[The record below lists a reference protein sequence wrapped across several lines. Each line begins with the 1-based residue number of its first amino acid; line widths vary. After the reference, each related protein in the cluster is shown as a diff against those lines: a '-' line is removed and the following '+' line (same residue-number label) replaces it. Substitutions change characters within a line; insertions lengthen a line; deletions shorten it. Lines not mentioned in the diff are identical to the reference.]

1 MKKKVVC
8 FLKYLCIFI
17 LILLLS
23 IIVYLFCMRNI
34 FKSYV
39 NEEKIRGEIS
49 NIDVMSLLK
58 ENGEEIEE
66 VKKLKSQ
73 LVEVGIPSESIDY
86 VLNSSVIK
94 DTTASLVSEGVNYIF
109 TGEEISIVNNFN
121 SGEIIKFTS
130 DNLSIVAL
138 ELKKNNVPGSDKLT
152 EERQEKI
159 IKNMEE
165 YAPKVEDTI
174 SKVSDKV
181 RSKIEESPN
190 YKKINNY
197 KDKIDRFLSIVRFIY
212 SDSMTY
218 LFVGSILIISILI
231 ILFFR
236 NNGIYVL
243 VLSIPFLA
251 LVLKK
256 YIKKIAVIF
265 IIILS
270 FNFSYNKIVLPYFKI
285 PAGSIREMLSIPFQ
299 QTARYVSKYSV
310 SSDEKEAIDK
320 ILVFD
325 DLASRDRSDLS
336 DPVKEKF
343 NKYYTKADLI
353 KYFKVW
359 FIEGIKHPDTYIEAT
374 LLNTYGYLYPNTS
387 NWYIYYKYDKKLS
400 DAGFDYH

>member
-39 NEEKIRGEIS
+39 NEEKIREEIS

-86 VLNSSVIK
+86 VLNSSAIK

-109 TGEEISIVNNFN
+109 TGEEISIVKNFN
-121 SGEIIKFTS
+121 SSEIIKFTS

-197 KDKIDRFLSIVRFIY
+197 KDKIDKFLSIVRFIY

-218 LFVGSILIISILI
+218 LLIGSILIISILI
-231 ILFFR
+231 ILLVHSTYKYLKYFGITSLLISIYFFFSGYIF
-236 NNGIYVL
+236 NIIKDKIIDSINMFEDIINTIFDSVTGVFNQYFGI
-243 VLSIPFLA
+243 FL
-251 LVLKK
+251 
-256 YIKKIAVIF
+256 VIF
-265 IIILS
+265 
-270 FNFSYNKIVLPYFKI
+270 VL
-285 PAGSIREMLSIPFQ
+285 
-299 QTARYVSKYSV
+299 
-310 SSDEKEAIDK
+310 
-320 ILVFD
+320 
-325 DLASRDRSDLS
+325 
-336 DPVKEKF
+336 
-343 NKYYTKADLI
+343 LI
-353 KYFKVW
+353 
-359 FIEGIKHPDTYIEAT
+359 
-374 LLNTYGYLYPNTS
+374 LLNILIHFILEYLENRRF
-387 NWYIYYKYDKKLS
+387 NNI
-400 DAGFDYH
+400 

>member
-39 NEEKIRGEIS
+39 NEEKLREEIS
-49 NIDVMSLLK
+49 NIDIMSLLK

-73 LVEVGIPSESIDY
+73 LVEVGIPSEFIDY

-109 TGEEISIVNNFN
+109 TGEEISIVKNFN
-121 SGEIIKFTS
+121 SSEIIKFTS

-197 KDKIDRFLSIVRFIY
+197 KDKIDKCLSIVRFIY

-231 ILFFR
+231 ILLVHSTYKYLKYFGITSLLISIYFFFSGYIF
-236 NNGIYVL
+236 NIIKGKIIDSINMFEDIINTIFDSVTGVFNQYFGI
-243 VLSIPFLA
+243 FL
-251 LVLKK
+251 
-256 YIKKIAVIF
+256 VIF
-265 IIILS
+265 VLLILL
-270 FNFSYNKIVLPYFKI
+270 N
-285 PAGSIREMLSIPFQ
+285 
-299 QTARYVSKYSV
+299 
-310 SSDEKEAIDK
+310 
-320 ILVFD
+320 ILIHFI
-325 DLASRDRSDLS
+325 LEYLENR
-336 DPVKEKF
+336 KF
-343 NKYYTKADLI
+343 NNI
-353 KYFKVW
+353 
-359 FIEGIKHPDTYIEAT
+359 
-374 LLNTYGYLYPNTS
+374 
-387 NWYIYYKYDKKLS
+387 
-400 DAGFDYH
+400 

>member
-39 NEEKIRGEIS
+39 NEEKIREEIS

-109 TGEEISIVNNFN
+109 TGEEISIVKNFN
-121 SGEIIKFTS
+121 SSEIIKFTS

-181 RSKIEESPN
+181 RSKIEDSPN

-197 KDKIDRFLSIVRFIY
+197 KDKIDKFLSIVRFIY

-218 LFVGSILIISILI
+218 LLIGSILIISILI
-231 ILFFR
+231 ILLVHSTYKYLKYFGITSLLISIYFFFSGYIF
-236 NNGIYVL
+236 NIIKDKMIDSINMFEDIINTIFDSVTGVFNQYFGI
-243 VLSIPFLA
+243 FL
-251 LVLKK
+251 
-256 YIKKIAVIF
+256 VIF
-265 IIILS
+265 VLLILL
-270 FNFSYNKIVLPYFKI
+270 N
-285 PAGSIREMLSIPFQ
+285 
-299 QTARYVSKYSV
+299 
-310 SSDEKEAIDK
+310 
-320 ILVFD
+320 ILIHFI
-325 DLASRDRSDLS
+325 LEYLENR
-336 DPVKEKF
+336 KF
-343 NKYYTKADLI
+343 NNI
-353 KYFKVW
+353 
-359 FIEGIKHPDTYIEAT
+359 
-374 LLNTYGYLYPNTS
+374 
-387 NWYIYYKYDKKLS
+387 
-400 DAGFDYH
+400 

>member
-39 NEEKIRGEIS
+39 NEEKIREEIS

-109 TGEEISIVNNFN
+109 TGEEISIVKNFN
-121 SGEIIKFTS
+121 SSEIIKFTS

-181 RSKIEESPN
+181 RSKVEESPN

-197 KDKIDRFLSIVRFIY
+197 KDKIDKFLSIVRFIY

-218 LFVGSILIISILI
+218 LLIGSILIISILI
-231 ILFFR
+231 ILLVHSTYKYLKYFGITSLLISIYFFFSGYIF
-236 NNGIYVL
+236 NIIKDKIIDSINMFEDIINTIFDSVTGVFNQYFGI
-243 VLSIPFLA
+243 FL
-251 LVLKK
+251 
-256 YIKKIAVIF
+256 VIF
-265 IIILS
+265 
-270 FNFSYNKIVLPYFKI
+270 VL
-285 PAGSIREMLSIPFQ
+285 
-299 QTARYVSKYSV
+299 
-310 SSDEKEAIDK
+310 
-320 ILVFD
+320 
-325 DLASRDRSDLS
+325 
-336 DPVKEKF
+336 
-343 NKYYTKADLI
+343 LI
-353 KYFKVW
+353 
-359 FIEGIKHPDTYIEAT
+359 
-374 LLNTYGYLYPNTS
+374 LLNILIHFILEYLENRRF
-387 NWYIYYKYDKKLS
+387 NNI
-400 DAGFDYH
+400 

>member
-8 FLKYLCIFI
+8 FFRYLCIFI

-39 NEEKIRGEIS
+39 DEDKIKEEIS

-86 VLNSSVIK
+86 VLDSSAIK
-94 DTTASLVSEGVNYIF
+94 NTTASLVSEGVNYIF
-109 TGEEISIVNNFN
+109 TGEEISIVKNFN
-121 SGEIIKFTS
+121 SSEIIKFTS
-130 DNLSIVAL
+130 DNLSKVAL

-174 SKVSDKV
+174 NKVSDKV

-190 YKKINNY
+190 YEKINNY
-197 KDKIDRFLSIVRFIY
+197 KDKIDKCLSIIRFVY

-218 LFVGSILIISILI
+218 LLIGSILIISILI
-231 ILFFR
+231 ILLVHSTYKYLKYFGITSLLISIYFFFSGYIF
-236 NNGIYVL
+236 NIIKDKIIDSINMFEDIINTIFDSVTGVFNQCFGI
-243 VLSIPFLA
+243 FL
-251 LVLKK
+251 
-256 YIKKIAVIF
+256 VIF
-265 IIILS
+265 VLLILL
-270 FNFSYNKIVLPYFKI
+270 N
-285 PAGSIREMLSIPFQ
+285 
-299 QTARYVSKYSV
+299 
-310 SSDEKEAIDK
+310 
-320 ILVFD
+320 ILIHFI
-325 DLASRDRSDLS
+325 LEHLENR
-336 DPVKEKF
+336 KF
-343 NKYYTKADLI
+343 NNI
-353 KYFKVW
+353 
-359 FIEGIKHPDTYIEAT
+359 
-374 LLNTYGYLYPNTS
+374 
-387 NWYIYYKYDKKLS
+387 
-400 DAGFDYH
+400 

>member
-39 NEEKIRGEIS
+39 NEEKIREEIS

-109 TGEEISIVNNFN
+109 TGEEISIVKNFN
-121 SGEIIKFTS
+121 SSEIIKFTS

-197 KDKIDRFLSIVRFIY
+197 KDKIDRCLSIVRFIY

-218 LFVGSILIISILI
+218 LLISSILIISILI
-231 ILFFR
+231 ILLVHSTYKYLKYFGITSLLISIYFFFSGYIF
-236 NNGIYVL
+236 NIIKDKIIDSINMFEDIINTTFDSVTGVFNQYFGI
-243 VLSIPFLA
+243 FL
-251 LVLKK
+251 
-256 YIKKIAVIF
+256 VIF
-265 IIILS
+265 VLLILL
-270 FNFSYNKIVLPYFKI
+270 N
-285 PAGSIREMLSIPFQ
+285 
-299 QTARYVSKYSV
+299 
-310 SSDEKEAIDK
+310 
-320 ILVFD
+320 ILIHFI
-325 DLASRDRSDLS
+325 LEYLENR
-336 DPVKEKF
+336 KF
-343 NKYYTKADLI
+343 NNI
-353 KYFKVW
+353 
-359 FIEGIKHPDTYIEAT
+359 
-374 LLNTYGYLYPNTS
+374 
-387 NWYIYYKYDKKLS
+387 
-400 DAGFDYH
+400 